1 MKGKKK
7 LIFGMIASLFALATV
22 FNMNMLNENVT
33 GDVSLDAIAVMAQA
47 QNESNNGFSSPT
59 FECTAGG
66 PGSSSC
72 SITMDTVAG
81 GITYSVTCNAPCY
94 ACCNGLPGGGAKCFK

>member
-1 MKGKKK
+1 MKLKKK
-7 LIFGMIASLFALATV
+7 VIFGMIAGLFAVVTV
-22 FNMNMLNENVT
+22 FNMGMLDENGT
-33 GDVSLDAIAVMAQA
+33 GEVSLDAIALMAEA
-47 QNESNNGFSSPT
+47 QNESNNGCSSPT

-72 SITMDTVAG
+72 SVTMDTVAG
-81 GITYSVTCNAPCY
+81 GITYSVTCNSPCY